1 MMTNDAVVCEK
12 CGGELE
18 IGFVWDR
25 CLKCGHLQNRDFET
39 YRPKCDRCG
48 CYLTNDNRVND
59 LCKACDDYL
68 EQSQAKPSRKHAHYY
83 KDVSKLNAVDV
94 YMVCKLFGVNDAAI
108 SHAVKKLLCSGQR
121 GYKDAKKDIQE
132 AIDTLQRY
140 IEIESELGG
149 DNE

>member
-1 MMTNDAVVCEK
+1 MTNDAVECEK

-18 IGFVWDR
+18 IGLVWDR
-25 CLKCGHLQNRDFET
+25 CLKCGHLQDPHFENELAV
-39 YRPKCDRCG
+39 YRHQ
-48 CYLTNDNRVND
+48 N
-59 LCKACDDYL
+59 
-68 EQSQAKPSRKHAHYY
+68 RKHGHYY
-83 KDVSKLNAVDV
+83 KDVSKLKAVDV

-121 GYKDAKKDIQE
+121 GYKDAEKDIRE

-149 DNE
+149 NDGI

>member
-1 MMTNDAVVCEK
+1 MTNDAVECEK

-18 IGFVWDR
+18 IGLVWDR
-25 CLKCGHLQNRDFET
+25 CLKCGHLQDPHFENELAV
-39 YRPKCDRCG
+39 YRHQ
-48 CYLTNDNRVND
+48 N
-59 LCKACDDYL
+59 
-68 EQSQAKPSRKHAHYY
+68 RKHGHYY
-83 KDVSKLNAVDV
+83 KDVIKLKAVDV

-121 GYKDAKKDIQE
+121 GYKDAEKDIRE

-149 DNE
+149 NDGI

>member
-1 MMTNDAVVCEK
+1 MTRNVMLDEK
-12 CGGELE
+12 GNECGG
-18 IGFVWDR
+18 
-25 CLKCGHLQNRDFET
+25 
-39 YRPKCDRCG
+39 
-48 CYLTNDNRVND
+48 RVNVVV
-59 LCKACDDYL
+59 
-68 EQSQAKPSRKHAHYY
+68 EPSRKHAHYY
-83 KDVSKLNAVDV
+83 KDVSKLKAVDV

-149 DNE
+149 DDE